1 VLYTAILAIVGGIM
15 LYGLATRAT
24 IDLNV
29 LRDRNPTHVRLAD
42 GSVRNAYTVKVM
54 NRAGAARTFA
64 MRIEAPTGFSVRVIG
79 MDGATLPVAVQVPP
93 DRLRTLRVLV
103 TVPDASLTRP
113 SMPVSFIFT
122 DAASGESR
130 RNDTVFLSEEK

>member
-1 VLYTAILAIVGGIM
+1 MAILGLVGGIM
-15 LYGLATRAT
+15 LYGLTTRAT

-42 GSVRNAYTVKVM
+42 GSVRNAYTVKIM
-54 NRAGAARTFA
+54 NRAGEARTFA
-64 MRIEAPTGFSVRVIG
+64 MRIEAPAGFSVRVIG
-79 MDGATLPVAVQVPP
+79 MDGATLPVAVEVPA

-103 TVPDASLTRP
+103 TVPDASLVRA

-122 DAASGESR
+122 EAVSGESR